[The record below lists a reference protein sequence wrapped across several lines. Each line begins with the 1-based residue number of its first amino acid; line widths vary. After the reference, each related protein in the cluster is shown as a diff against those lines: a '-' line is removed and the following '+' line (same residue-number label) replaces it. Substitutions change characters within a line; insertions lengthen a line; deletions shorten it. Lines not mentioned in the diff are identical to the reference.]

1 MAGFL
6 KKQLV
11 EANYSVIDITDN
23 ISLVE
28 NFISIEELKML
39 TDIIES
45 TPEEEWFTAYKK
57 SLAEFCLEKFGSTD
71 VEKLVAEGKYEITQG
86 WDDKILNIN
95 QSKITRIIQKR
106 LNSLVQK
113 ADSTLELG
121 GMGTIQRMQSDV
133 ELKSHIDQTTDP
145 SVRYS
150 GVLYLNDDYSNG
162 EIFFNNLDI
171 ELKPKA
177 GSLLVFPGDTEHE
190 HGVRHVG
197 PGPIRH
203 VIAGFIKVRDFY
215 KDNKY

>member
-11 EANYSVIDITDN
+11 EANYNVIDITEN

-28 NFISIEELKML
+28 NFISAEELKML

-71 VEKLVAEGKYEITQG
+71 VERLVAEGKYEITQG
-86 WDDKILNIN
+86 WDDKILDIN
-95 QSKITRIIQKR
+95 QSKITRILQKR
-106 LNSLVQK
+106 INSMVQE
-113 ADSTLELG
+113 ADNTLELG
-121 GMGTIQRMQSDV
+121 GMGTIQRMQNEV
-133 ELKSHIDQTTDP
+133 QLKSHIDQTTDP

-150 GVLYLNDDYSNG
+150 AVLYLNDDYSKG
-162 EIFFNNLDI
+162 EIFFENLGI
-171 ELKPKA
+171 ELRPKA
-177 GSLLVFPGDTEHE
+177 GSLLVFPGDAEHE

-203 VIAGFIKVRDFY
+203 VIAGFIKVKDFY

>member
-6 KKQLV
+6 KKELV
-11 EANYSVIDITDN
+11 EANYNVIDITDN

-28 NFISIEELKML
+28 NFISPEELKTL

-45 TPEEEWFTAYKK
+45 TPEEEWFIAYQK

-95 QSKITRIIQKR
+95 QSKITRTIQRR

-121 GMGTIQRMQSDV
+121 GMGTIQRMQNEV

-150 GVLYLNDDYSNG
+150 GVLYLNDDYTKG
-162 EIFFNNLDI
+162 EIFFNNLGI

>member
-6 KKQLV
+6 KKELV
-11 EANYSVIDITDN
+11 EANYNVIDITDN

-28 NFISIEELKML
+28 NFISPEELKTL

-45 TPEEEWFTAYKK
+45 TPEEEWFIAYQK

-95 QSKITRIIQKR
+95 QSKITRTIQRR

-121 GMGTIQRMQSDV
+121 GMGTIQRMQNEV

-150 GVLYLNDDYSNG
+150 GVLYLNDNYSKG
-162 EIFFNNLDI
+162 EIFFNNLGI

-177 GSLLVFPGDTEHE
+177 GSLLIFPGDTEHE

>member
-6 KKQLV
+6 KKELV
-11 EANYSVIDITDN
+11 EANYNVIDITDN

-28 NFISIEELKML
+28 NFISPEELKTL

-45 TPEEEWFTAYKK
+45 TPEEEWFIAYQK

-95 QSKITRIIQKR
+95 QSKITRTIQRR

-113 ADSTLELG
+113 AYSTLELG
-121 GMGTIQRMQSDV
+121 GMGTIQRMQNEV

-150 GVLYLNDDYSNG
+150 GVLYLNDNYSKG
-162 EIFFNNLDI
+162 EIFFNNLGI

-177 GSLLVFPGDTEHE
+177 GSLLIFPGDTEHE